1 MVGRIKILLF
11 GVSNVGKS
19 TTGELLANQLGF
31 KFYDLDMEVKTRMGM
46 TLETFVHTA
55 DLRWRDQKRGRIIK
69 ELIRLEEDMVL
80 AITPISFTENFR
92 TKISGDGMLAIELY
106 DTPENI
112 FDRLVFSDENDIIY
126 TDDPYKNEHREYY
139 MRDIQADLDWYG
151 KIYAEIG
158 IRNRVFIDNDLPA
171 NVVERIIS
179 EYNLTEHLKI

>member
-19 TTGELLANQLGF
+19 TTGELLANRLGF

-46 TLETFVHTA
+46 TLETFVHTV

-92 TKISGDGMLAIELY
+92 TKISGDSMLAIELY

-126 TDDPYKNEHREYY
+126 TDDPYKNERREYY

-179 EYNLTEHLKI
+179 EYNLTERLKI